1 MAGLDPAIH
10 VLRQRRKQLVDGRDR
25 PGHDDPGAMVKL

>member
-10 VLRQRRKQLVDGRDR
+10 VFERGFINGREGVDDR
-25 PGHDDPGAMVKL
+25 VEPGHDATTGA